1 MSKDKGSKNVK
12 KEPATGGNKSV
23 SDYQAGKK
31 SASKDDVSVNKKK

>member
-1 MSKDKGSKNVK
+1 MSKDKGSKNIK

-31 SASKDDVSVNKKK
+31 TVSKDDITIGKKK